1 MRPPMFI
8 PFKNLFVQSNNTVEK
23 KKTKRHGFEG
33 SIAIVDSGKY
43 FNNLSLFHRIF
54 ESIKTNFAR
63 IQSSEI
69 VKLCRKIG
77 QN

>member
-1 MRPPMFI
+1 MFI
-8 PFKNLFVQSNNTVEK
+8 PFTNLFVQSNNTVEK
-23 KKTKRHGFEG
+23 KKKPKRHGFEG
-33 SIAIVDSGKY
+33 SIAIVDCGKY
-43 FNNLSLFHRIF
+43 FNNQSLFHRIF